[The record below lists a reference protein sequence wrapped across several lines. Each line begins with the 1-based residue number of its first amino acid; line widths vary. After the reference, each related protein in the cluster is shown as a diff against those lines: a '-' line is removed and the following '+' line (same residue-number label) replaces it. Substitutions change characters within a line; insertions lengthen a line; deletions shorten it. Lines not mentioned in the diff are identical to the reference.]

1 VGFRFGIVLGFISLE
16 DALDFGSE
24 LVWIAFV
31 DVVEWNTADAIFH
44 TVVTDDVITMT
55 SKLASSK

>member
-1 VGFRFGIVLGFISLE
+1 MGFRFGIVLGFISLE